1 MTTIVITG
9 ANTGIGRATAEG
21 LAAPGTKLILAGRS
35 LERTQEVIDAAKARG
50 AEVEFV
56 ELDLANLAS
65 TRKAAAEIMAKA
77 PQIDVLINNAGVG
90 GVRGNTS
97 DGFEM
102 NVGINHLGHFALTM
116 GLIEGLKAS
125 KTRVVCVASEMHR
138 RSETLDFAAFE
149 GPTKSVTGIDE
160 YCDSKLCNVLFASE
174 LARRYGEHGIT
185 AVSVHPGFIASD
197 IWRHIPA
204 PVRWGMKLFMSMS
217 STEDG
222 ARTSVHCATAPLE
235 AGLNGA
241 YFDASKP
248 REPARVAQDQAL
260 AKELWERSA
269 KLVSR

>member
-9 ANTGIGRATAEG
+9 ANTGIGRATAES

-56 ELDLANLAS
+56 ELDLGNLAS

-77 PQIDVLINNAGVG
+77 PRIDVLINNAGVA
-90 GVRGNTS
+90 GVRGKTS

-125 KTRVVCVASEMHR
+125 KTRVVCVASEAHR
-138 RSETLDFAAFE
+138 RADQLDFAAFE
-149 GPTKSVTGIDE
+149 QPTKSRTGIDE

-174 LARRYGEHGIT
+174 LARRYGADGIT
-185 AVSVHPGFIASD
+185 AVSLHPGVIASD
-197 IWRHIPA
+197 IWRHVPG
-204 PVRWGMKLFMSMS
+204 VLRWGMKLFMS
-217 STEDG
+217 TTDDG
-222 ARTSVHCATAPLE
+222 ARTSVYCATAPLE

-248 REPARVAQDQAL
+248 RTPTKLARDEAL
-260 AKELWERSA
+260 ARELWEHSA